1 MEPHAHSADEAPTPD
16 QRRAGQGS
24 KVLSDAEVQ
33 RYVAADAALTTTR
46 PWRLEVASRRM
57 NILAIIAAVVILAVH
72 IFLAVVVAIGDTG
85 TTVTLVDQWGYF
97 LVGVLFAA
105 LAFVA
110 LRRPR
115 LRANEDGVQV
125 QNFIGSRFYPW
136 SVIYGLNFPEGAKV
150 ARLELPEFEYVP
162 LWALQA
168 ADGVDCLRAV
178 EAFRTLEAQYMP
190 ED

>member
-1 MEPHAHSADEAPTPD
+1 MEPHAHSANEAQTPD
-16 QRRAGQGS
+16 QHRAGQGG
-24 KVLSDAEVQ
+24 KVLSDAELQ

-46 PWRLEVASRRM
+46 PWLLEVASRRM
-57 NILAIIAAVVILAVH
+57 NMLAIIAAVVILAVH
-72 IFLAVVVAIGDTG
+72 IFLAIVVAIGDTG

-97 LVGVLFAA
+97 LVGVLFGA

-168 ADGVDCLRAV
+168 ADGVDCLQAV
-178 EAFRTLEAQYMP
+178 EAFRKLEAQYMP